1 MTHTV
6 NQEITQ
12 KYKRNFKLFK
22 KLFFVLAVAPIILA
36 GLVFTFLQKSYSP
49 PPYTGTLPCVSYSP
63 DDFSRDR
70 NFSEEELMEV
80 LVKIKKVSNCVRIY
94 SVTRGIEKVPELAK
108 RMEME
113 VIAGAWLVK
122 SEPKINAE
130 ELKNLIEIGREYD
143 NIKYLI
149 VGNETALLNNLSEE
163 ELIRS
168 INIVRAGVYGSRNKN
183 VIAKLAK
190 EKKYPPITTTEI
202 ASVWVNKKSV
212 INEIDV
218 VGLHS
223 FSYWEW
229 AHIDDALPTILNTF
243 ERVRNVTDKP
253 IVFLETGWPTAGP
266 PQGLAESGL
275 LSQRKFLK
283 MMDENFG
290 AQGIFYNIA
299 EMFDVPAKVANEEGL
314 LGPHWGIFDKNGNQK
329 TLLTVKD
336 ISLWFA
342 IYILLMVIML
352 WYFLG
357 YFEYPFIKND
367 PRYERRNDSGLDSS
381 LLASFFIIIILACV
395 FSTVTMLYSKL
406 MGVNIIMVQILCGL
420 ISLYGF
426 FEISQKIMQNF
437 ISKHAAKYLLS
448 RYSQV
453 SVEEKSA
460 NTDVLVSIHIAAK
473 DEDPEQ
479 VIRTLTSALAQ
490 THKKIEVVYVDNN
503 SKDENGF
510 NIVKKHFDSLSVT
523 EKFGEDKVLSLH
535 FEKNI
540 FGFKGGAL
548 NYAIH
553 KSNPD
558 AQYIA
563 ILDSDYEAY
572 PNWIETGLIYAKD
585 DVGFIQFPQ
594 SYRGGEDD
602 AQGAVNS
609 EGRNTENFIS
619 RGARLEQDYVFK
631 VMYPM
636 RAILGN
642 IVMNGTMVIIR
653 KAALPEHNWPL
664 WSICEDGALGAE
676 IIAKGYR
683 SAFVPTVAG
692 QGGSPETF
700 SELSKQRNRWVF
712 GSIQILKM
720 WMKDKKLKWNRTM
733 SMYLSDWFGWI
744 MHGLYPFIIIFTI
757 SFILSVWFVYF
768 SIIYDWTF
776 FLGLTFIG
784 LSLILFIINI
794 AKYIGCALPKVTKA
808 NTTLKF
814 GDKFKLCIKN
824 IFSLI
829 LLELSVVNIVCVSV
843 LQSVYKNKMNFNA
856 TRSPE
861 YHSHM
866 LRYGASGYKKF
877 IGAVTNLLLIA
888 LPAILVLFALCG
900 SYFILEKTSSNLVY
914 VVYGQ
919 FVVVFLPQLIYLIYK
934 LKYK

>member
-1 MTHTV
+1 M
-6 NQEITQ
+6 NQDITQ

-22 KLFFVLAVAPIILA
+22 KLFFILAFIPIIFA
-36 GLVFTFLQKSYSP
+36 GIVFAYIHYSYSP
-49 PPYTGTLPCVSYSP
+49 PPYTGTLPCISYSP

-70 NFSEEELMEV
+70 HFSEEELMEV

-108 RMEME
+108 RMEMQ

-122 SEPKINAE
+122 SEPKINE
-130 ELKNLIEIGREYD
+130 EEIKNLIEIGREYD
-143 NIKYLI
+143 NIKYLV

-168 INIVRAGVYGSRNKN
+168 INRVRAGLYGSRNKD

-202 ASVWVNKKSV
+202 ARVWVNKSKV

-223 FSYWEW
+223 FSYWEH
-229 AHIDDALPTILNTF
+229 AHIDDALPTILGTF
-243 ERVRNVTDKP
+243 ESVRSVTNKP

-266 PQGLAESGL
+266 PMGRAESSL
-275 LSQRKFLK
+275 ISQRKFLK

-314 LGPHWGIFDKNGNQK
+314 LGPHWGIFDSKGNQK
-329 TLLTVKD
+329 TLVTTKD
-336 ISLWFA
+336 MVLWFSV
-342 IYILLMVIML
+342 YILLMAIML
-352 WYFLG
+352 WYFMG
-357 YFEYPFIKND
+357 YFNHPFIKND
-367 PRYERRNDSGLDSS
+367 PRYERRHDINLDSS
-381 LLASFFIIIILACV
+381 VAGSFLVVIFLACI

-406 MGVNIIMVQILCGL
+406 MGVNMIMIQILCGL

-426 FEISQKIMQNF
+426 FEISQKVMQNL
-437 ISKHAAKYLLS
+437 ISKHATKYLLS
-448 RYSQV
+448 KYSKA
-453 SVEEKSA
+453 SAEEQ
-460 NTDVLVSIHIAAK
+460 DVNRNSLVSIHIAAK

-490 THKKIEVVYVDNN
+490 THKKIEVIYVDNN
-503 SKDENGF
+503 SKNENGF
-510 NIVKKHFDSLSVT
+510 NIVKKHFEAFSVSD
-523 EKFGEDKVLSLH
+523 KFGVDKVLQLH
-535 FEKNI
+535 FVKNI

-553 KSNPD
+553 KSNPE
-558 AQYIA
+558 AKYIA

-572 PNWIETGLIYAKD
+572 PNWIETGLMYAKE
-585 DVGFIQFPQ
+585 DVGFVQFPQ
-594 SYRGGEDD
+594 SYRGGEND
-602 AQGAVNS
+602 AYKLLNGKS
-609 EGRNTENFIS
+609 GLTENFIS

-636 RAILGN
+636 RSILGN
-642 IVMNGTMVIIR
+642 IVMNGTMVIIN
-653 KAALPEHNWPL
+653 KKALPEHNWPL

-676 IIAKGYR
+676 IVAKGYR
-683 SAFVPTVAG
+683 TAFVPIVAG

-720 WMKDKKLKWNRTM
+720 WLKDRNLKWNKTM
-733 SMYLSDWFGWI
+733 SLYLSDWLGWI

-757 SFILSVWFVYF
+757 SFTLSVWLVYF
-768 SIIYDWTF
+768 SIIFDWTF

-784 LSLILFIINI
+784 FSLIIFMVNI
-794 AKYIGCALPKVTKA
+794 TKYIGCALPKEA
-808 NTTLKF
+808 PASISLKF
-814 GDKFKLCIKN
+814 RDRVKLCITN

-843 LQSVYKNKMNFNA
+843 LQSLYKNKMNFNA
-856 TRSPE
+856 TRSSE
-861 YHSHM
+861 YNFHISI
-866 LRYGASGYKKF
+866 YGVSWFRKIINNIVNFLY
-877 IGAVTNLLLIA
+877 IV

-900 SYFILEKTSSNLVY
+900 SYFILEKTNSNLVY
-914 VVYGQ
+914 VIYGQ
-919 FVVVFLPQLIYLIYK
+919 FVVVFLPQLIYFIYR